1 MDGIFFA
8 TVVGD
13 LAVADKD
20 GYFVI
25 SDRLKELIKYKGYQV
40 APAELESLLCTHP
53 AIQDAA
59 VVGIDGGEAVGEIPR
74 AFVVTKPN
82 MKVKEEELLHYVAG
96 TSDDV
101 LLSQTTF
108 TGYSV

>member
-1 MDGIFFA
+1 MAI
-8 TVVGD
+8 
-13 LAVADKD
+13 ADKD

-59 VVGIDGGEAVGEIPR
+59 VIGIDAGEEVGEIPK

-82 MKVKEEELLHYVAG
+82 RNVKEEELLHYVARKFE
-96 TSDDV
+96 TDII
-101 LLSQTTF
+101 L
-108 TGYSV
+108 